1 MTYELNA
8 NKKPYI
14 LQICGLKNTGKTTF
28 VKELTAYLHEKN
40 YRVAVIKHDG
50 HDFDTKHYKEDN
62 FQHYQAGAQASVVF
76 SKTQWMRV
84 QKEERSLE
92 QFIEEF
98 QEMDFILIEGC
109 KQASYPKVELLR
121 KGISETPVSNKQG
134 RFACIVDG
142 DYTIDERCFYR
153 EEEEL
158 YENVIRSLIEMQ

>member
-1 MTYELNA
+1 MKNR
-8 NKKPYI
+8 KKPVLI
-14 LQICGLKNTGKTTF
+14 AVSGVKNSGKTTLIQKLIPKLTE
-28 VKELTAYLHEKN
+28 KELK
-40 YRVAVIKHDG
+40 VATIKHDG

-84 QKEERSLE
+84 QKEERPLE

-121 KGISETPVSNKQG
+121 KGISETPVSNKEG